1 MKNEMS
7 QMMRSYLQL
16 KENYKDC
23 IVFYRLGDF
32 YEMFFDDAVLVSR
45 LLDLTLTG
53 RNCGLEERAPMCGV
67 PYHAVDSYLA
77 KLIAMGYKVAVCEQ
91 LNTPEETGG
100 KLVDRDVVRVI
111 TPGTVIED
119 TLLEEKK
126 NNYLAC
132 IYSGKDECAIAWIDI
147 STGEF
152 AVCEKKGSSIE
163 SVEDMLVMLSPAEI
177 ICNAPAK
184 AESDKFSEI
193 RLGKLPA
200 FSAYA
205 EDKFR
210 FSEAEK
216 LLNSHFSTVT
226 LDGFGL
232 KDKNASV
239 CACGALMAYIYE
251 TQKRC
256 LTHINTVKYVNN
268 NSYMFMDRHTR
279 ANLEILQCARDAK
292 RKASLLWVLDKTRT
306 SMGGRLLYRILE
318 QPLRD
323 RAKIQARLDAV
334 EELIEHVKESAAL
347 DEILKDVKDIER
359 LTSKL
364 SYDNL
369 ISPKDLLALKQ
380 SLQAMPPIKKS
391 LGVLSSPLLRTL
403 EANIFPLEDM
413 AQLLEMTIDEKCP
426 ATVKDGGFIKSGF
439 SSELDEYRSAN
450 KQSATW
456 LSDLEARE
464 REATGIKNL
473 KVGFNKVFGYF
484 IEVNKSSADKV
495 PVRYIRK
502 QTLVNN
508 ERYITEELK
517 EIEDKILGSADKAV
531 KLEQEILKEI
541 IAELT
546 GRTAQLQS
554 TARNVAYLDV
564 LLSFAKAAKENNYVK
579 PVISR
584 DLSTTIKEGRHP
596 IVEQLMKKNEFVPND
611 AYLDCGQDRLM
622 IITGP
627 NMSGKSTY
635 MRQIALITLMAHV
648 GSFVPAKKAEIAL
661 ADRIF
666 TRIGA
671 SDDLSYGQ
679 STFMVEMI
687 EVAEILHNAT
697 MNSLVIM
704 DEIGRGTS
712 TLDGLSIAVAVAED
726 IAKRIRCKTMFST
739 HYHEMTALEGR
750 VEGVKNYKVTAAE
763 NRNTVIFLHKV
774 MRGGTNKSFG
784 IEVSQLAGLPK
795 AVTARAKALSKQL
808 EKSPLKLE
816 EENAEPDLI
825 SITENNTLKDRLSA
839 IDMDTITP
847 MQAFAT
853 LNELVDSA
861 KKMQ

>member
-7 QMMRSYLQL
+7 QMMKSYLQL
-16 KENYKDC
+16 KEQYKDC

-53 RNCGLEERAPMCGV
+53 RSCGLEERAPMCGV

-77 KLIAMGYKVAVCEQ
+77 KLIALGYKVAVCEQ
-91 LNTPEETGG
+91 LNTPEEAGK

-119 TLLEEKK
+119 TLLDEKK

-132 IYSGKDECAIAWIDI
+132 IYSGKNSCGLAWVDI

-152 AVCEKKGSSIE
+152 STCQEDGASVEG
-163 SVEDMLVMLSPAEI
+163 VEDMLTMLAPAEI
-177 ICNAPAK
+177 ICNESAAK
-184 AESDKFSEI
+184 ESEKFSEI
-193 RLGKLPA
+193 RLGKLPK
-200 FSAYA
+200 FNTYREDEFKFTKA
-205 EDKFR
+205 E
-210 FSEAEK
+210 A
-216 LLNSHFSTVT
+216 LLNRHFSTVS

-232 KDKNASV
+232 KGKDASV
-239 CACGALMAYIYE
+239 CACGALMSYVYE
-251 TQKRC
+251 TQKRA
-256 LTHINTVKYVNN
+256 LTHINTIRYVNN
-268 NSYMFMDRHTR
+268 HSYMFMDAHTR
-279 ANLEILQCARDAK
+279 ANLEILQCARDSK
-292 RKASLLWVLDKTRT
+292 RRASLLWVLDKTRT
-306 SMGGRLLYRILE
+306 SMGGRLLYKILE
-318 QPLRD
+318 QPLRN
-323 RAKIQARLDAV
+323 REKIQSRLDAV
-334 EELIEHVKESAAL
+334 EELISRVKESAAL

-364 SYDNL
+364 SYETM
-369 ISPKDLLALKQ
+369 ISPKDLLSLKQ
-380 SLQAMPPIKKS
+380 SLQAMPNIKANLALFETQLICS
-391 LGVLSSPLLRTL
+391 INS
-403 EANIFPLEDM
+403 NIFALEDITN
-413 AQLLEMTIDEKCP
+413 LLDLSIDEKCP
-426 ATVKDGGFIKSGF
+426 ATTREGGFIKSGF

-450 KQSATW
+450 RESAAW
-456 LSDLEARE
+456 LADIEARE
-464 REATGIKNL
+464 RENTGIKNL
-473 KVGFNKVFGYF
+473 KVGYNKVFGYF
-484 IEVNKSSADKV
+484 IEVNKSVSDKLPPRFV
-495 PVRYIRK
+495 RK

-508 ERYITEELK
+508 ERFITEELK
-517 EIEDKILGSADKAV
+517 NLEEKLLGSAEKAI
-531 KLEQEILKEI
+531 KLEQDILKEI
-541 IAELT
+541 ITELT
-546 GRTAQLQS
+546 GRISQLQS

-564 LLSFAKAAKENNYVK
+564 LLSFAKVAKENNYVK
-579 PVISR
+579 PTISR
-584 DLSTTIKEGRHP
+584 DLSTTIKDGRHP
-596 IVEQLMKKNEFVPND
+596 VVEQLMKKNEFVPND

-648 GSFVPAKKAEIAL
+648 GSYVPAKKADIAV

-712 TLDGLSIAVAVAED
+712 TLDGLSIAVSVAED
-726 IAKRIRCKTMFST
+726 IAKRIRCKTLFST
-739 HYHEMTALEGR
+739 HYHEMTSLEGR

-763 NRNTVIFLHKV
+763 SKNAVIFLHKV

-784 IEVSQLAGLPK
+784 IEVAQLAGLPK
-795 AVTARAKALSKQL
+795 PVTNKAKALSKQL

-816 EENAEPDLI
+816 EEKDEMNLI
-825 SITENNTLKDRLSA
+825 TISENNALKDRLSA
-839 IDMDTITP
+839 IDMDVMTP
-847 MQAFAT
+847 MQAFTA
-853 LNELVDSA
+853 LNELVDIA
-861 KKMQ
+861 KKM

>member
-7 QMMRSYLQL
+7 QMMKSYLQL
-16 KENYKDC
+16 KEQYKDC

-53 RNCGLEERAPMCGV
+53 RSCGLEERAPMCGV

-77 KLIAMGYKVAVCEQ
+77 KLIALGYKVAVCEQ
-91 LNTPEETGG
+91 LNTPEEAGK

-119 TLLEEKK
+119 TLLDEKK

-132 IYSGKDECAIAWIDI
+132 IYSGKNSCGLAWVDI

-152 AVCEKKGSSIE
+152 STCQEDGASVEG
-163 SVEDMLVMLSPAEI
+163 VEDMLTMLAPAEI
-177 ICNAPAK
+177 ICNESAAK
-184 AESDKFSEI
+184 ESEKFSEI
-193 RLGKLPA
+193 RLGKLPK
-200 FSAYA
+200 FNTYREDEFKFTKA
-205 EDKFR
+205 E
-210 FSEAEK
+210 A
-216 LLNSHFSTVT
+216 LLNRHFSTVS

-232 KDKNASV
+232 KGKDASV
-239 CACGALMAYIYE
+239 CACGALMSYVYE
-251 TQKRC
+251 TQKRA
-256 LTHINTVKYVNN
+256 LTHINTIRYVNN
-268 NSYMFMDRHTR
+268 HSYMFMDAHTR
-279 ANLEILQCARDAK
+279 ANLEILQCARDSK
-292 RKASLLWVLDKTRT
+292 RRASLLWVLDKTRT
-306 SMGGRLLYRILE
+306 SMGGRLLYKILE
-318 QPLRD
+318 QPLRN
-323 RAKIQARLDAV
+323 REKIQSRLDAV
-334 EELIEHVKESAAL
+334 EELISRVKESAAL

-364 SYDNL
+364 SYETM
-369 ISPKDLLALKQ
+369 ISPKDLLSLKQ
-380 SLQAMPPIKKS
+380 SLQAMPNIKANLALFETQLICS
-391 LGVLSSPLLRTL
+391 INS
-403 EANIFPLEDM
+403 NIFALEDITN
-413 AQLLEMTIDEKCP
+413 LLDLSIDEKCP
-426 ATVKDGGFIKSGF
+426 ATTREGGFIKSGF

-450 KQSATW
+450 RESAAW
-456 LSDLEARE
+456 LADIEARE
-464 REATGIKNL
+464 RENTGIKNL
-473 KVGFNKVFGYF
+473 KVGYNKVFGYF
-484 IEVNKSSADKV
+484 IEVNKSVSDKLPPRFV
-495 PVRYIRK
+495 RK

-508 ERYITEELK
+508 ERFITEELK
-517 EIEDKILGSADKAV
+517 NLEEKLLGSAEKAI
-531 KLEQEILKEI
+531 KLEQDILKEI
-541 IAELT
+541 ITELT
-546 GRTAQLQS
+546 GRISQLQS

-564 LLSFAKAAKENNYVK
+564 LLSFAKVAKENNYVK
-579 PVISR
+579 PTISR
-584 DLSTTIKEGRHP
+584 DLSTTIKDGRHP
-596 IVEQLMKKNEFVPND
+596 VVEQLMKKNEFVPND

-648 GSFVPAKKAEIAL
+648 GSYVPAKKADIAL

-712 TLDGLSIAVAVAED
+712 TLDGLSIAVSVAED
-726 IAKRIRCKTMFST
+726 IAKRIRCKTLFST
-739 HYHEMTALEGR
+739 HYHEMTSLEGR

-763 NRNTVIFLHKV
+763 SKNTVIFLHKV

-784 IEVSQLAGLPK
+784 IEVAQLAGLPK
-795 AVTARAKALSKQL
+795 PVTNKAKALSKQL

-816 EENAEPDLI
+816 EEKDEMNLI
-825 SITENNTLKDRLSA
+825 TISENNALKDRLSA
-839 IDMDTITP
+839 IDMDVMTP
-847 MQAFAT
+847 MQAFTA
-853 LNELVDSA
+853 LNELVDIA
-861 KKMQ
+861 KKM

>member
-7 QMMRSYLQL
+7 QMMKSYLQL
-16 KENYKDC
+16 KEQYKDC

-53 RNCGLEERAPMCGV
+53 RSCGLEERAPMCGV

-77 KLIAMGYKVAVCEQ
+77 KLIALGYKVAVCEQ
-91 LNTPEETGG
+91 LNTPEEAGK

-119 TLLEEKK
+119 TLLDEKK

-132 IYSGKDECAIAWIDI
+132 IYSGKNSCGLAWVDI

-152 AVCEKKGSSIE
+152 STCQEDGASVEG
-163 SVEDMLVMLSPAEI
+163 VEDMLTMLAPAEI
-177 ICNAPAK
+177 ICNESAAK
-184 AESDKFSEI
+184 ESEKFSEI
-193 RLGKLPA
+193 RLGKLPK
-200 FSAYA
+200 FNTYREDEFKFTKA
-205 EDKFR
+205 E
-210 FSEAEK
+210 A
-216 LLNSHFSTVT
+216 LLNRHFSTVS

-232 KDKNASV
+232 KGKDSSV
-239 CACGALMAYIYE
+239 CACGALMSYVYE
-251 TQKRC
+251 TQKRA
-256 LTHINTVKYVNN
+256 LTHINTIRYVNN
-268 NSYMFMDRHTR
+268 HSYMFMDAHTR
-279 ANLEILQCARDAK
+279 ANLEILQCARDSK
-292 RKASLLWVLDKTRT
+292 RRASLLWVLDKTRT
-306 SMGGRLLYRILE
+306 SMGGRLLYKILE
-318 QPLRD
+318 QPLRN
-323 RAKIQARLDAV
+323 REKIQSRLDAV
-334 EELIEHVKESAAL
+334 EELISRVKESAAL

-364 SYDNL
+364 SYETM
-369 ISPKDLLALKQ
+369 ISPKDLLSLKQ
-380 SLQAMPPIKKS
+380 SLQAMPNIKVNLALFETQLICS
-391 LGVLSSPLLRTL
+391 INS
-403 EANIFPLEDM
+403 NIFALEDI
-413 AQLLEMTIDEKCP
+413 ANLLDLSIDEKCP
-426 ATVKDGGFIKSGF
+426 ATTREGGFIKSGF

-450 KQSATW
+450 RESAAW
-456 LSDLEARE
+456 LADIEARE
-464 REATGIKNL
+464 RENTGIKNL
-473 KVGFNKVFGYF
+473 KVGYNKVFGYF
-484 IEVNKSSADKV
+484 IEVNKSVSDKLPPRFV
-495 PVRYIRK
+495 RK

-508 ERYITEELK
+508 ERFITEELK
-517 EIEDKILGSADKAV
+517 NLEEKLLGSAEKAI
-531 KLEQEILKEI
+531 KLEQDILKEI
-541 IAELT
+541 ITELT
-546 GRTAQLQS
+546 GRISQLQS

-564 LLSFAKAAKENNYVK
+564 LLSFAKVAKENNYVK
-579 PVISR
+579 PTISR
-584 DLSTTIKEGRHP
+584 DLSTTIKDGRHP
-596 IVEQLMKKNEFVPND
+596 VVEQLMKKNEFVPND

-648 GSFVPAKKAEIAL
+648 GSYVPAKKADIAL

-712 TLDGLSIAVAVAED
+712 TLDGLSIAVSVAED
-726 IAKRIRCKTMFST
+726 IAKRIRCKTLFST
-739 HYHEMTALEGR
+739 HYHEMTSLEGR

-763 NRNTVIFLHKV
+763 SKNTVIFLHKV

-784 IEVSQLAGLPK
+784 IEVAQLAGLPK
-795 AVTARAKALSKQL
+795 PVTNKAKALSKQL

-816 EENAEPDLI
+816 EEKDEMNLI
-825 SITENNTLKDRLSA
+825 TISENNALKDRLSA
-839 IDMDTITP
+839 IDMDVMTP
-847 MQAFAT
+847 MQAFTA
-853 LNELVDSA
+853 LNELVDIA
-861 KKMQ
+861 KKM

>member
-7 QMMRSYLQL
+7 QMMKSYLQL
-16 KENYKDC
+16 KEQYKDC

-53 RNCGLEERAPMCGV
+53 RSCGLEERAPMCGV

-77 KLIAMGYKVAVCEQ
+77 KLIALGYKVAVCEQ
-91 LNTPEETGG
+91 LNTPEEAGK

-119 TLLEEKK
+119 TLLDEKK

-132 IYSGKDECAIAWIDI
+132 IYSGKNSCGLAWVDI

-152 AVCEKKGSSIE
+152 STCQEDGASVEG
-163 SVEDMLVMLSPAEI
+163 VEDMLTMLAPAEI
-177 ICNAPAK
+177 ICTESAAK
-184 AESDKFSEI
+184 ESEKFSEI
-193 RLGKLPA
+193 RLGKLPK
-200 FSAYA
+200 FNTYREDEFKFTKA
-205 EDKFR
+205 E
-210 FSEAEK
+210 A
-216 LLNSHFSTVT
+216 LLNRHFSTVS

-232 KDKNASV
+232 KGKDASV
-239 CACGALMAYIYE
+239 CACGALMSYVYE
-251 TQKRC
+251 TQKRA
-256 LTHINTVKYVNN
+256 LTHINTIRYVNN
-268 NSYMFMDRHTR
+268 HSYMFMDAHTR
-279 ANLEILQCARDAK
+279 ANLEILQCARDSK
-292 RKASLLWVLDKTRT
+292 RRASLLWVLDKTRT
-306 SMGGRLLYRILE
+306 SMGGRLLYKILE
-318 QPLRD
+318 QPLRN
-323 RAKIQARLDAV
+323 REKIQSRLDAV
-334 EELIEHVKESAAL
+334 EELISRVKESAAL

-364 SYDNL
+364 SYETM
-369 ISPKDLLALKQ
+369 ISPKDLLSLKQ
-380 SLQAMPPIKKS
+380 SLQAMPNIKANLALFETQLICS
-391 LGVLSSPLLRTL
+391 INS
-403 EANIFPLEDM
+403 NIFALEDITN
-413 AQLLEMTIDEKCP
+413 LLDLSIDEKCP
-426 ATVKDGGFIKSGF
+426 ATTREGGFIKSGF

-450 KQSATW
+450 RESAAW
-456 LSDLEARE
+456 LADIEARE
-464 REATGIKNL
+464 RENTGIKNL
-473 KVGFNKVFGYF
+473 KVGYNKVFGYF
-484 IEVNKSSADKV
+484 IEVNKSVSDKLPPRFV
-495 PVRYIRK
+495 RK

-508 ERYITEELK
+508 ERFITEELK
-517 EIEDKILGSADKAV
+517 NLEEKLLGSAEKAI
-531 KLEQEILKEI
+531 KLEQDILKEI
-541 IAELT
+541 ITELT
-546 GRTAQLQS
+546 GRISQLQS

-564 LLSFAKAAKENNYVK
+564 LLSFAKVAKENNYVK
-579 PVISR
+579 PTISR
-584 DLSTTIKEGRHP
+584 DLSTTIKDGRHP
-596 IVEQLMKKNEFVPND
+596 VVEQLMKKNEFVPND

-648 GSFVPAKKAEIAL
+648 GSYVPAKKADIAL

-712 TLDGLSIAVAVAED
+712 TLDGLSIAVSVAED
-726 IAKRIRCKTMFST
+726 IAKRIRCKTLFST
-739 HYHEMTALEGR
+739 HYHEMTSLEGR

-763 NRNTVIFLHKV
+763 SKNTVIFLHKV

-784 IEVSQLAGLPK
+784 IEVAQLAGLPK
-795 AVTARAKALSKQL
+795 PVTNKAKALSKQL

-816 EENAEPDLI
+816 EEKDEMNLI
-825 SITENNTLKDRLSA
+825 TISENNALKDRLSA
-839 IDMDTITP
+839 IDMDVMTP
-847 MQAFAT
+847 MQAFTA
-853 LNELVDSA
+853 LNELVDIA
-861 KKMQ
+861 KKM

>member
-7 QMMRSYLQL
+7 QMMKSYLQL
-16 KENYKDC
+16 KEQYKDC

-53 RNCGLEERAPMCGV
+53 RSCGLEERAPMCGV

-77 KLIAMGYKVAVCEQ
+77 KLIALGYKVAVCEQ
-91 LNTPEETGG
+91 LNTPEEAGK

-119 TLLEEKK
+119 TLLDEKK

-132 IYSGKDECAIAWIDI
+132 IYSGKNSCGLAWVDI

-152 AVCEKKGSSIE
+152 STCQEDGASVEG
-163 SVEDMLVMLSPAEI
+163 VEDMLTMLAPAEI
-177 ICNAPAK
+177 ICNESAAK
-184 AESDKFSEI
+184 ESEKFSEI
-193 RLGKLPA
+193 RLGKLPK
-200 FSAYA
+200 FNTYREDEFKFTKA
-205 EDKFR
+205 E
-210 FSEAEK
+210 A
-216 LLNSHFSTVT
+216 LLNRHFSTVS

-232 KDKNASV
+232 KGKDSSV
-239 CACGALMAYIYE
+239 CACGALMSYVYE
-251 TQKRC
+251 TQKRA
-256 LTHINTVKYVNN
+256 LTHINTIRYVNN
-268 NSYMFMDRHTR
+268 HSYMFMDAHTR
-279 ANLEILQCARDAK
+279 ANLEILQCARDSK
-292 RKASLLWVLDKTRT
+292 RRASLLWVLDKTRT
-306 SMGGRLLYRILE
+306 SMGGRLLYKILE
-318 QPLRD
+318 QPLRN
-323 RAKIQARLDAV
+323 REKIQSRLDAV
-334 EELIEHVKESAAL
+334 EELISRVKESAAL

-364 SYDNL
+364 SYETM
-369 ISPKDLLALKQ
+369 ISPKDLLSLKQ
-380 SLQAMPPIKKS
+380 SLQAMPNIKVNLALFETQLICS
-391 LGVLSSPLLRTL
+391 INS
-403 EANIFPLEDM
+403 NIFALEDI
-413 AQLLEMTIDEKCP
+413 ANLLDLSIDEKCP
-426 ATVKDGGFIKSGF
+426 ATTREGGFIKSGF

-450 KQSATW
+450 RESAAW
-456 LSDLEARE
+456 LADIEARE
-464 REATGIKNL
+464 RENTGIKNL
-473 KVGFNKVFGYF
+473 KVGYNKVFGYF
-484 IEVNKSSADKV
+484 IEVNKSVSDKL
-495 PVRYIRK
+495 PPRFMRK

-508 ERYITEELK
+508 ERFITEELK
-517 EIEDKILGSADKAV
+517 NLEEKLLGSAEKAI
-531 KLEQEILKEI
+531 KLEQDILKEI
-541 IAELT
+541 ITELT
-546 GRTAQLQS
+546 GRISQLQS

-564 LLSFAKAAKENNYVK
+564 LLSFAKVAKENNYVK
-579 PVISR
+579 PTISR
-584 DLSTTIKEGRHP
+584 DLSTTIKDGRHP
-596 IVEQLMKKNEFVPND
+596 VVEQLMKKNEFVPND

-648 GSFVPAKKAEIAL
+648 GSYVPAKKADIAL

-712 TLDGLSIAVAVAED
+712 TLDGLSIAVSVAED
-726 IAKRIRCKTMFST
+726 IAKRIRCKTLFST
-739 HYHEMTALEGR
+739 HYHEMTSLEGR

-763 NRNTVIFLHKV
+763 SKNTVIFLHKV

-784 IEVSQLAGLPK
+784 IEVAQLAGLPK
-795 AVTARAKALSKQL
+795 PVTNKAKALSKQL

-816 EENAEPDLI
+816 EEKDEMNLI
-825 SITENNTLKDRLSA
+825 TISENNALKDRLSV
-839 IDMDTITP
+839 IDMDVMTP
-847 MQAFAT
+847 MQAFTA
-853 LNELVDSA
+853 LNELVEIA
-861 KKMQ
+861 KKM

>member
-7 QMMRSYLQL
+7 QMMKSYLQL
-16 KENYKDC
+16 KEQYKDC

-53 RNCGLEERAPMCGV
+53 RSCGLEERAPMCGV

-77 KLIAMGYKVAVCEQ
+77 KLIALGYKVAVCEQ
-91 LNTPEETGG
+91 LNTPEEAGK

-119 TLLEEKK
+119 TLLDEKK

-132 IYSGKDECAIAWIDI
+132 IYSGKNSCGLAWVDI

-152 AVCEKKGSSIE
+152 STCQEDGASVEG
-163 SVEDMLVMLSPAEI
+163 VEDMLTMLAPAEI
-177 ICNAPAK
+177 ICNESAAK
-184 AESDKFSEI
+184 ESEKFSEI
-193 RLGKLPA
+193 RLGKLPK
-200 FSAYA
+200 FNTYREDEFKFTKA
-205 EDKFR
+205 E
-210 FSEAEK
+210 A
-216 LLNSHFSTVT
+216 LLNRHFSTVS

-232 KDKNASV
+232 KGKDSSV
-239 CACGALMAYIYE
+239 CACGALMSYVYE
-251 TQKRC
+251 TQKRA
-256 LTHINTVKYVNN
+256 LTHINTIRYVNN
-268 NSYMFMDRHTR
+268 HSYMFMDAHTR
-279 ANLEILQCARDAK
+279 ANLEILQCARDSK
-292 RKASLLWVLDKTRT
+292 RRASLLWVLDKTRT
-306 SMGGRLLYRILE
+306 SMGGRLLYKILE
-318 QPLRD
+318 QPLRN
-323 RAKIQARLDAV
+323 REKIQSRLDAV
-334 EELIEHVKESAAL
+334 EELISRVKESAAL

-364 SYDNL
+364 SYETM
-369 ISPKDLLALKQ
+369 ISPKDLLSLKQ
-380 SLQAMPPIKKS
+380 SLQAMPNIKANLALFETQLICS
-391 LGVLSSPLLRTL
+391 INS
-403 EANIFPLEDM
+403 NIFALEDI
-413 AQLLEMTIDEKCP
+413 ANLLDLSIDEKCP
-426 ATVKDGGFIKSGF
+426 ATTREGGFIKSGF

-450 KQSATW
+450 RESAAW
-456 LSDLEARE
+456 LADIEARE
-464 REATGIKNL
+464 RENTGIKNL
-473 KVGFNKVFGYF
+473 KVGYNKVFGYF
-484 IEVNKSSADKV
+484 IEVNKSVSDKLPPRFV
-495 PVRYIRK
+495 RK

-508 ERYITEELK
+508 ERFITEELK
-517 EIEDKILGSADKAV
+517 NLEEKLLGSAEKAI
-531 KLEQEILKEI
+531 KLEQDILKEI
-541 IAELT
+541 ITELT
-546 GRTAQLQS
+546 GRISQLQS

-564 LLSFAKAAKENNYVK
+564 LLSFAKVAKENNYVK
-579 PVISR
+579 PTISR
-584 DLSTTIKEGRHP
+584 DLSTTIKDGRHP
-596 IVEQLMKKNEFVPND
+596 VVEQLMKKNEFVPND

-648 GSFVPAKKAEIAL
+648 GSYVPAKKADIAL

-712 TLDGLSIAVAVAED
+712 TLDGLSIAVSVAED
-726 IAKRIRCKTMFST
+726 IAKRIRCKTLFST
-739 HYHEMTALEGR
+739 HYHEMTSLEGR

-763 NRNTVIFLHKV
+763 SKNTVIFLHKV

-784 IEVSQLAGLPK
+784 IEVAQLAGLPK
-795 AVTARAKALSKQL
+795 PVTNKAKALSKQL

-816 EENAEPDLI
+816 EEKDEMNLI
-825 SITENNTLKDRLSA
+825 TISENNALKDRLSA
-839 IDMDTITP
+839 IDMDVMTP
-847 MQAFAT
+847 MQAFTA
-853 LNELVDSA
+853 LNELVDIA
-861 KKMQ
+861 KKM

>member
-7 QMMRSYLQL
+7 QMMKSYLQL
-16 KENYKDC
+16 KEQYKDC

-53 RNCGLEERAPMCGV
+53 RSCGLEERAPMCGV

-77 KLIAMGYKVAVCEQ
+77 KLIALGYKVAVCEQ
-91 LNTPEETGG
+91 LNTPEEAGK

-119 TLLEEKK
+119 TLLDEKK

-132 IYSGKDECAIAWIDI
+132 IYSGKNSCGLAWVDI

-152 AVCEKKGSSIE
+152 STCQEDGASVEG
-163 SVEDMLVMLSPAEI
+163 VEDMLTMLAPAEI
-177 ICNAPAK
+177 ICNESAAK
-184 AESDKFSEI
+184 ESEKFSEI
-193 RLGKLPA
+193 RLGKLPK
-200 FSAYA
+200 FNTYREDEFKFTKA
-205 EDKFR
+205 E
-210 FSEAEK
+210 A
-216 LLNSHFSTVT
+216 LLNRHFSTVS

-232 KDKNASV
+232 KGKDASV
-239 CACGALMAYIYE
+239 CACGALMSYVYE
-251 TQKRC
+251 TQKRA
-256 LTHINTVKYVNN
+256 LTHINTIRYVNN
-268 NSYMFMDRHTR
+268 HSYMFMDAHTR
-279 ANLEILQCARDAK
+279 ANLEILQCARDSK
-292 RKASLLWVLDKTRT
+292 RRASLLWVLDKTRT
-306 SMGGRLLYRILE
+306 SMGGRLLYKILE
-318 QPLRD
+318 QPLRN
-323 RAKIQARLDAV
+323 REKIQSRLDAV
-334 EELIEHVKESAAL
+334 EELISRVKESAAL

-364 SYDNL
+364 SYETM
-369 ISPKDLLALKQ
+369 ISPKDLLSLKQ
-380 SLQAMPPIKKS
+380 SLQAMPNIKANLALFETQLICS
-391 LGVLSSPLLRTL
+391 INS
-403 EANIFPLEDM
+403 NIFALEDI
-413 AQLLEMTIDEKCP
+413 ANLLDLSIDEKCP
-426 ATVKDGGFIKSGF
+426 ATTREGGFIKSGF

-450 KQSATW
+450 RESAAW
-456 LSDLEARE
+456 LADIEARE
-464 REATGIKNL
+464 RENTGIKNL
-473 KVGFNKVFGYF
+473 KVGYNKVFGYF
-484 IEVNKSSADKV
+484 LEVNKSVSDKLPPRFV
-495 PVRYIRK
+495 RK

-508 ERYITEELK
+508 ERFITEELK
-517 EIEDKILGSADKAV
+517 NLEEKLLGSAEKAI
-531 KLEQEILKEI
+531 KLEQDILKEI
-541 IAELT
+541 ITELT
-546 GRTAQLQS
+546 GRISQLQS

-564 LLSFAKAAKENNYVK
+564 LLSFAKVAKENNYVK
-579 PVISR
+579 PTISR
-584 DLSTTIKEGRHP
+584 DLSTTIKDGRHP
-596 IVEQLMKKNEFVPND
+596 VVEQLMKKNEFVPND

-648 GSFVPAKKAEIAL
+648 GSYVPAKKADIAL

-712 TLDGLSIAVAVAED
+712 TLDGLSIAVSVAED
-726 IAKRIRCKTMFST
+726 IAKRIRCKTLFST
-739 HYHEMTALEGR
+739 HYHEMTSLEGR

-763 NRNTVIFLHKV
+763 SKNTVIFLHKV

-784 IEVSQLAGLPK
+784 IEVAQLAGLPK
-795 AVTARAKALSKQL
+795 PVTNKAKALSKQL

-816 EENAEPDLI
+816 EEKDEMNLI
-825 SITENNTLKDRLSA
+825 TISENNALKDRLSA
-839 IDMDTITP
+839 IDMDVMTP
-847 MQAFAT
+847 MQAFTA
-853 LNELVDSA
+853 LNELVDIA
-861 KKMQ
+861 KKM

>member
-7 QMMRSYLQL
+7 QMMKSYLQL
-16 KENYKDC
+16 KEQYKDC

-53 RNCGLEERAPMCGV
+53 RSCGLEERAPMCGV

-77 KLIAMGYKVAVCEQ
+77 KLIALGYKVAVCEQ
-91 LNTPEETGG
+91 LNTPEEAGK

-119 TLLEEKK
+119 TLLDEKK

-132 IYSGKDECAIAWIDI
+132 IYSGKNSCGLAWVDI

-152 AVCEKKGSSIE
+152 STCQEDGASVEG
-163 SVEDMLVMLSPAEI
+163 VEDMLTMLAPAEI
-177 ICNAPAK
+177 ICNESAAK
-184 AESDKFSEI
+184 ESEKFSEI
-193 RLGKLPA
+193 RLGKLPK
-200 FSAYA
+200 FNTYREDEFKFTKA
-205 EDKFR
+205 E
-210 FSEAEK
+210 A
-216 LLNSHFSTVT
+216 LLNRHFSTVS

-232 KDKNASV
+232 KGKDSSV
-239 CACGALMAYIYE
+239 CACGALMSYVYE
-251 TQKRC
+251 TQKRA
-256 LTHINTVKYVNN
+256 LTHINTIRYVNN
-268 NSYMFMDRHTR
+268 HSYMFMDAHTR
-279 ANLEILQCARDAK
+279 ANLEILQCARDSK
-292 RKASLLWVLDKTRT
+292 RRASLLWVLDKTRT
-306 SMGGRLLYRILE
+306 SMGGRLLYKILE
-318 QPLRD
+318 QPLRN
-323 RAKIQARLDAV
+323 REKIQSRLDAV
-334 EELIEHVKESAAL
+334 EELISRVKESAAL

-364 SYDNL
+364 SYETM
-369 ISPKDLLALKQ
+369 ISPKDLLSLKQ
-380 SLQAMPPIKKS
+380 SLQAMPNIKANLALFETQLICS
-391 LGVLSSPLLRTL
+391 INS
-403 EANIFPLEDM
+403 NIFALEDITN
-413 AQLLEMTIDEKCP
+413 LLDLSIDEKCP
-426 ATVKDGGFIKSGF
+426 ATTREGGFIKSGF

-450 KQSATW
+450 RESAAW
-456 LSDLEARE
+456 LADIEARE
-464 REATGIKNL
+464 RENTGIKNL
-473 KVGFNKVFGYF
+473 KVGYNKVFGYF
-484 IEVNKSSADKV
+484 IEVNKSVSDKLPPRFV
-495 PVRYIRK
+495 RK

-508 ERYITEELK
+508 ERFITEELK
-517 EIEDKILGSADKAV
+517 NLEEKLLGSAEKAI
-531 KLEQEILKEI
+531 KLEQDILKEI
-541 IAELT
+541 ITELT
-546 GRTAQLQS
+546 GRISQLQS

-564 LLSFAKAAKENNYVK
+564 LLSFAKVAKENNYVK
-579 PVISR
+579 PTISR
-584 DLSTTIKEGRHP
+584 DLSTTIKDGRHP
-596 IVEQLMKKNEFVPND
+596 VVEQLMKKNEFVPND

-648 GSFVPAKKAEIAL
+648 GSYVPAKKADIAL

-712 TLDGLSIAVAVAED
+712 TLDGLSIAVSVAED
-726 IAKRIRCKTMFST
+726 IAKRIRCKTLFST
-739 HYHEMTALEGR
+739 HYHEMTSLEGR

-763 NRNTVIFLHKV
+763 SKNTVIFLHKV

-784 IEVSQLAGLPK
+784 IEVAQLAGLPK
-795 AVTARAKALSKQL
+795 PVTNKAKALSKQL

-816 EENAEPDLI
+816 EEKDEMNLI
-825 SITENNTLKDRLSA
+825 TISENNALKDRLSA
-839 IDMDTITP
+839 IDMDVMTP
-847 MQAFAT
+847 MQAFTA
-853 LNELVDSA
+853 LNELVDIA
-861 KKMQ
+861 KKM

>member
-7 QMMRSYLQL
+7 QMMKSYLQL

-32 YEMFFDDAVLVSR
+32 YEMFFDDAILVSR

-53 RNCGLEERAPMCGV
+53 RNCGMEERAPMCGV
-67 PYHAVDSYLA
+67 PYHAVDTYLS
-77 KLIAMGYKVAVCEQ
+77 KLIALGYKVAVCEQ
-91 LNTPEETGG
+91 LNTPEEAGG

-119 TLLEEKK
+119 TLLDEKK

-132 IYSGKDECAIAWIDI
+132 IYSGKTDCAIAWIDI

-152 AVCEKKGSSIE
+152 CTCQTVGSSIE
-163 SVEDMLVMLSPAEI
+163 GVEDILSMISPAEI
-177 ICNAPAK
+177 ICNGQAK
-184 AESDKFSEI
+184 NESEKFSDI
-193 RLGKLPA
+193 RLGKLPR
-200 FSAYA
+200 FNKYSEDEFKLSKA
-205 EDKFR
+205 E
-210 FSEAEK
+210 SM
-216 LLNSHFSTVT
+216 LNRHFDTST

-232 KDKNASV
+232 KGKEASV
-239 CACGALMAYIYE
+239 CACGALMSYIYE

-256 LTHINTVKYVNN
+256 LTHINTIRYVNN
-268 NSYMFMDRHTR
+268 SSYMFMDAHTR
-279 ANLEILQCARDAK
+279 ANLEILQCARDNK

-306 SMGGRLLYRILE
+306 SMGGRLLYKILE

-323 RAKIQARLDAV
+323 RVKIQKRLDSV
-334 EELIEHVKESAAL
+334 EELISKVKESAAL

-364 SYDNL
+364 SYVTM
-369 ISPKDLLALKQ
+369 ISPRDLLSLKQ
-380 SLQAMPPIKKS
+380 SLQAMPGLKANLS
-391 LGVLSSPLLRTL
+391 LYESELLRTL
-403 EANIFPLEDM
+403 NSNIFALEDI
-413 AQLLEMTIDEKCP
+413 ANLLEISIEEKCP
-426 ATVKDGGFIKSGF
+426 ATTKDGGYIKEGF
-439 SSELDEYRSAN
+439 SSELDEYRNARTESSA
-450 KQSATW
+450 W
-456 LSDLEARE
+456 LADIETKE

-473 KVGFNKVFGYF
+473 KVGYNKVFGYY
-484 IEVNKSSADKV
+484 IEINKSASDRV
-495 PVRYIRK
+495 PPYFVRK
-502 QTLVNN
+502 QTLLNN

-517 EIEDKILGSADKAV
+517 AIEDKVLGSSERAV
-531 KLEQEILKEI
+531 KLEQDILREI
-541 IAELT
+541 ITELT
-546 GRTAQLQS
+546 GRISLLQS

-564 LLSFAKAAKENNYVK
+564 MLSFAKVAKENNYVK
-579 PVISR
+579 PTISR
-584 DLSTTIKEGRHP
+584 DLSTTIEDGRHP
-596 IVEQLMKKNEFVPND
+596 VVEQLMKKNEFVPNN

-635 MRQIALITLMAHV
+635 MRQIALITLMAHI
-648 GSFVPAKKAEIAL
+648 GSFVPAKKADIAL

-679 STFMVEMI
+679 STFMVEMV

-726 IAKRIRCKTMFST
+726 IAKRIRCKTLFST
-739 HYHEMTALEGR
+739 HYHEMTALEDR
-750 VEGVKNYKVTAAE
+750 VEGAKNYKVTAAE
-763 NRNTVIFLHKV
+763 NKNTVIFLHKV
-774 MRGGTNKSFG
+774 MRGGANKSFG
-784 IEVSQLAGLPK
+784 IEVAQLAGLPK
-795 AVTARAKALSKQL
+795 SVTNRAKALSKQL

-816 EENAEPDLI
+816 DNSDEMNLI
-825 SITENNTLKDRLSA
+825 TISENNTLRDRLKE
-839 IDMDTITP
+839 IDMDVMTP
-847 MQAFAT
+847 MQAFGT
-853 LNELVDSA
+853 LNELVDIA
-861 KKMQ
+861 KKM

>member
-7 QMMRSYLQL
+7 QMMKSYLQL

-67 PYHAVDSYLA
+67 PYHAVDTYLS
-77 KLIAMGYKVAVCEQ
+77 KLIALGYKVAVCEQ
-91 LNTPEETGG
+91 LNTPEEAGG

-119 TLLEEKK
+119 TLLDEKK

-132 IYSGKDECAIAWIDI
+132 IYSGKDACAIAWIDI

-152 AVCEKKGSSIE
+152 CTCQTDGA
-163 SVEDMLVMLSPAEI
+163 SVEGVEPMLSMLTPAEI

-184 AESDKFSEI
+184 KESEKFSDI
-193 RLGKLPA
+193 RLGKLPVFNAYSEDA
-200 FSAYA
+200 F
-205 EDKFR
+205 KLNK
-210 FSEAEK
+210 AEK
-216 LLNSHFSTVT
+216 LLNEHFTTST

-232 KDKNASV
+232 KGKEVCV
-239 CACGALMAYIYE
+239 CACGALMSYVYE

-256 LTHINTVKYVNN
+256 LTHINTIRYVNN
-268 NSYMFMDRHTR
+268 SAYMFMDAHTR
-279 ANLEILQCARDAK
+279 ANLEILQCARDNK

-306 SMGGRLLYRILE
+306 SMGGRLLYKILE
-318 QPLRD
+318 RPLRD
-323 RAKIQARLDAV
+323 RAKIQNRLDAV
-334 EELIEHVKESAAL
+334 EELIGRVKESAAL

-364 SYDNL
+364 SYETMIL
-369 ISPKDLLALKQ
+369 PKDLLSLKQ
-380 SLQAMPPIKKS
+380 SLQAMPGIKANLS
-391 LGVLSSPLLRTL
+391 LYTSDLLCAL
-403 EANIFPLEDM
+403 NSNIFALEDI
-413 AQLLEMTIDEKCP
+413 ANLLELSISEKCP
-426 ATVKDGGFIKSGF
+426 AATKDGGFIKDGF
-439 SSELDEYRSAN
+439 SEELDEYRRAGTESA
-450 KQSATW
+450 AW
-456 LSDLEARE
+456 LADIEAKE

-473 KVGFNKVFGYF
+473 KVGYNKVFGYY
-484 IEVNKSSADKV
+484 IEVNKSASDRV
-495 PVRYIRK
+495 PPYFIRK
-502 QTLVNN
+502 QTLLNN

-517 EIEDKILGSADKAV
+517 AIEDKILGSNEKAI
-531 KLEQEILKEI
+531 KLEHDILKEI
-541 IAELT
+541 IRELT
-546 GRTAQLQS
+546 SRISQLQS

-564 LLSFAKAAKENNYVK
+564 LLSFAKTAKENNYVK
-579 PVISR
+579 PTISR
-584 DLSTTIKEGRHP
+584 DLSTTIKDGRHP
-596 IVEQLMKKNEFVPND
+596 VVEQLMKKNEFVPND

-635 MRQIALITLMAHV
+635 MRQIALITLMAHI
-648 GSFVPAKKAEIAL
+648 GSFVPAKQANIAL

-679 STFMVEMI
+679 STFMVEMV

-739 HYHEMTALEGR
+739 HYHEMTALEGM

-763 NRNTVIFLHKV
+763 NKNTVIFLHKV

-784 IEVSQLAGLPK
+784 IEVARLAGLPK
-795 AVTARAKALSKQL
+795 PVTGRAKALSKQL

-816 EENAEPDLI
+816 EETDDVNLI
-825 SITENNTLKDRLSA
+825 TISENNALKDKLSS
-839 IDMDTITP
+839 IDMDVMTP
-847 MQAFAT
+847 MQAFTT
-853 LNELVDSA
+853 LNELVDAA
-861 KKMQ
+861 KKM

>member
-7 QMMRSYLQL
+7 QMMKSYLQL
-16 KENYKDC
+16 KEQYKDC

-53 RNCGLEERAPMCGV
+53 RSCGLEERAPMCGV

-77 KLIAMGYKVAVCEQ
+77 KLIALGYKVAVCEQ
-91 LNTPEETGG
+91 LNTPEEAGK

-119 TLLEEKK
+119 TLLDEKK

-132 IYSGKDECAIAWIDI
+132 IYSGKNSCGLAWVDI

-152 AVCEKKGSSIE
+152 STCQEDGASVEG
-163 SVEDMLVMLSPAEI
+163 VEDMLTMLAPAEI
-177 ICNAPAK
+177 ICNESAAK
-184 AESDKFSEI
+184 ESEKFSEI
-193 RLGKLPA
+193 RLGKLPK
-200 FSAYA
+200 FNTYREDEFKFTKA
-205 EDKFR
+205 E
-210 FSEAEK
+210 A
-216 LLNSHFSTVT
+216 LLNRHFSTVS

-232 KDKNASV
+232 KGKDASV
-239 CACGALMAYIYE
+239 CACGALMSYVYE
-251 TQKRC
+251 TQKRA
-256 LTHINTVKYVNN
+256 LTHINTIRYVNN
-268 NSYMFMDRHTR
+268 HSYMFMDAHTR
-279 ANLEILQCARDAK
+279 ANLEILQCAHDSK
-292 RKASLLWVLDKTRT
+292 RRASLLWVFDKTRT
-306 SMGGRLLYRILE
+306 SMGGRLLYKILE
-318 QPLRD
+318 QPLRN
-323 RAKIQARLDAV
+323 REKIQSRLDAV
-334 EELIEHVKESAAL
+334 EELISRVKESAAL

-364 SYDNL
+364 SYETM
-369 ISPKDLLALKQ
+369 ISPKDLLSLKQ
-380 SLQAMPPIKKS
+380 SLQAMPNIKANLALFETQLICS
-391 LGVLSSPLLRTL
+391 INS
-403 EANIFPLEDM
+403 NIFALEDI
-413 AQLLEMTIDEKCP
+413 ANLLDLSIDEKCP
-426 ATVKDGGFIKSGF
+426 ATTREGGFIKSGF

-450 KQSATW
+450 RESAAW
-456 LSDLEARE
+456 LADIEARE
-464 REATGIKNL
+464 RENTGIKNL
-473 KVGFNKVFGYF
+473 KVGYNKVFGYF
-484 IEVNKSSADKV
+484 IEVNKSVSDKLPPRFV
-495 PVRYIRK
+495 RK

-508 ERYITEELK
+508 ERFITEELK
-517 EIEDKILGSADKAV
+517 NLEEKLLGSAEKAI
-531 KLEQEILKEI
+531 KLEQDILKEI
-541 IAELT
+541 ITELT
-546 GRTAQLQS
+546 GRISQLQS

-564 LLSFAKAAKENNYVK
+564 LLSFAKVAKENNYVK
-579 PVISR
+579 PTISR
-584 DLSTTIKEGRHP
+584 DLSTTIKDGRHP
-596 IVEQLMKKNEFVPND
+596 VVEQLMKKNEFVPND

-648 GSFVPAKKAEIAL
+648 GSYVPAKKADIAL

-712 TLDGLSIAVAVAED
+712 TLDGLSIAVSVAED
-726 IAKRIRCKTMFST
+726 IAKRIRCKTLFST
-739 HYHEMTALEGR
+739 HYHEMTSLEGR

-763 NRNTVIFLHKV
+763 SKNTVIFLHKV

-784 IEVSQLAGLPK
+784 IEVAQLAGLPK
-795 AVTARAKALSKQL
+795 PVTNKAKALSKQL

-816 EENAEPDLI
+816 EEKDEMNLI
-825 SITENNTLKDRLSA
+825 TISENNALKDRLSA
-839 IDMDTITP
+839 IDMDVMTP
-847 MQAFAT
+847 MQAFTA
-853 LNELVDSA
+853 LNELVDIA
-861 KKMQ
+861 KKM

>member
-7 QMMRSYLQL
+7 QMMKSYLQL
-16 KENYKDC
+16 KEQYKDC

-53 RNCGLEERAPMCGV
+53 RSCGLEERAPMCGV

-77 KLIAMGYKVAVCEQ
+77 KLIALGYKVAVCEQ
-91 LNTPEETGG
+91 LNTPEEAGK

-119 TLLEEKK
+119 TLLDEKK

-132 IYSGKDECAIAWIDI
+132 IYSGKNSCGLAWVDI

-152 AVCEKKGSSIE
+152 STCQEDGASVEG
-163 SVEDMLVMLSPAEI
+163 VEDMLTMLAPAEI
-177 ICNAPAK
+177 ICNESAAK
-184 AESDKFSEI
+184 ESEKFSEI
-193 RLGKLPA
+193 RLGKLPK
-200 FSAYA
+200 FNTYREDEFKFTKA
-205 EDKFR
+205 E
-210 FSEAEK
+210 A
-216 LLNSHFSTVT
+216 LLNRHFSTVS

-232 KDKNASV
+232 KGKDASV
-239 CACGALMAYIYE
+239 CACGALMSYVYE
-251 TQKRC
+251 TQKRA
-256 LTHINTVKYVNN
+256 LTHINTIRYVNN
-268 NSYMFMDRHTR
+268 HSYMFMDAHTR
-279 ANLEILQCARDAK
+279 ANLEILQCARDSK
-292 RKASLLWVLDKTRT
+292 RRASLLWVLDKTRT
-306 SMGGRLLYRILE
+306 SMGGRLLYKILE
-318 QPLRD
+318 QPLRN
-323 RAKIQARLDAV
+323 REKIQSRLDAV
-334 EELIEHVKESAAL
+334 EALISRVKESAAL

-364 SYDNL
+364 SYETM
-369 ISPKDLLALKQ
+369 ISPKDLLSLKQ
-380 SLQAMPPIKKS
+380 SLQAMPNIKANLALFETQLICS
-391 LGVLSSPLLRTL
+391 INS
-403 EANIFPLEDM
+403 NIFALEDITN
-413 AQLLEMTIDEKCP
+413 LLDLSIDEKCP
-426 ATVKDGGFIKSGF
+426 ATTREGGFIKSGF

-450 KQSATW
+450 RESAAW
-456 LSDLEARE
+456 LADIEARE
-464 REATGIKNL
+464 RENTGIKNL
-473 KVGFNKVFGYF
+473 KVGYNKVFGYF
-484 IEVNKSSADKV
+484 IEVNKSVSDKLPPRFV
-495 PVRYIRK
+495 RK

-508 ERYITEELK
+508 ERFITEELK
-517 EIEDKILGSADKAV
+517 NLEEKLLGSAEKAI
-531 KLEQEILKEI
+531 KLEQDILKEI
-541 IAELT
+541 ITELT
-546 GRTAQLQS
+546 GRISQLQS

-564 LLSFAKAAKENNYVK
+564 LLSFAKVAKENNYVK
-579 PVISR
+579 PTISR
-584 DLSTTIKEGRHP
+584 DLSTTIKDGRHP
-596 IVEQLMKKNEFVPND
+596 VVEQLMKKNEFVPND

-648 GSFVPAKKAEIAL
+648 GSYVPAKKADIAL

-712 TLDGLSIAVAVAED
+712 TLDGLSIAVSVAED
-726 IAKRIRCKTMFST
+726 IAKRIRCKTLFST
-739 HYHEMTALEGR
+739 HYHEMTSLEGR

-763 NRNTVIFLHKV
+763 SKNTVIFLHKV

-784 IEVSQLAGLPK
+784 IEVAQLAGLPK
-795 AVTARAKALSKQL
+795 PVTNKAKALSKQL

-816 EENAEPDLI
+816 EEKDEMNLI
-825 SITENNTLKDRLSA
+825 TISENNALKDRLSA
-839 IDMDTITP
+839 IDMDVMTP
-847 MQAFAT
+847 MQAFTA
-853 LNELVDSA
+853 LNELVDIA
-861 KKMQ
+861 KKM

>member
-7 QMMRSYLQL
+7 QMMKSYLQL
-16 KENYKDC
+16 KEQYKDC

-53 RNCGLEERAPMCGV
+53 RSCGLEERAPMCGV

-77 KLIAMGYKVAVCEQ
+77 KLIALGYKVAVCEQ
-91 LNTPEETGG
+91 LNTPEEAGK

-119 TLLEEKK
+119 TLLDEKK

-132 IYSGKDECAIAWIDI
+132 IYSGKNSCGLAWVDI

-152 AVCEKKGSSIE
+152 STCQEDGTSVEG
-163 SVEDMLVMLSPAEI
+163 VEDMLTMLAPAEI
-177 ICNAPAK
+177 ICNESAAK
-184 AESDKFSEI
+184 ESEKFSEI
-193 RLGKLPA
+193 RLGKLPK
-200 FSAYA
+200 FNTYREDEFKFTKA
-205 EDKFR
+205 E
-210 FSEAEK
+210 A
-216 LLNSHFSTVT
+216 LLNRHFSTVS

-232 KDKNASV
+232 KGKDASV
-239 CACGALMAYIYE
+239 CACGALMSYVYE
-251 TQKRC
+251 TQKRA
-256 LTHINTVKYVNN
+256 LTHINTIRYVNN
-268 NSYMFMDRHTR
+268 HSYMFMDAHTR
-279 ANLEILQCARDAK
+279 ANLEILQCARDSK
-292 RKASLLWVLDKTRT
+292 RRASLLWVLDKTRT
-306 SMGGRLLYRILE
+306 SMGGRLLYKILE
-318 QPLRD
+318 QPLRN
-323 RAKIQARLDAV
+323 REKIQSRLDAV
-334 EELIEHVKESAAL
+334 EELISRVKESAAL

-364 SYDNL
+364 SYETM
-369 ISPKDLLALKQ
+369 ISPKDLLSLKQ
-380 SLQAMPPIKKS
+380 SLQAMPNIKANLALFETQLICS
-391 LGVLSSPLLRTL
+391 INS
-403 EANIFPLEDM
+403 NIFALEDITN
-413 AQLLEMTIDEKCP
+413 LLDLSIDEKCP
-426 ATVKDGGFIKSGF
+426 ATTREGGFIKSGF

-450 KQSATW
+450 RESAAW
-456 LSDLEARE
+456 LADIEARE
-464 REATGIKNL
+464 RENTGIKNL
-473 KVGFNKVFGYF
+473 KVGYNKVFGYF
-484 IEVNKSSADKV
+484 IEVNKSVSDKLPPRFV
-495 PVRYIRK
+495 RK

-508 ERYITEELK
+508 ERFITEELK
-517 EIEDKILGSADKAV
+517 NLEEKLLGSAEKAI
-531 KLEQEILKEI
+531 KLEQDILKEI
-541 IAELT
+541 ITELT
-546 GRTAQLQS
+546 GRISQLQS

-564 LLSFAKAAKENNYVK
+564 LLSFAKVAKENNYVK
-579 PVISR
+579 PTISR
-584 DLSTTIKEGRHP
+584 DLSTTIKDGRHP
-596 IVEQLMKKNEFVPND
+596 VVEQLMKKNEFVPND

-648 GSFVPAKKAEIAL
+648 GSYVPAKKADIAL

-712 TLDGLSIAVAVAED
+712 TLDGLSIAVSVAED
-726 IAKRIRCKTMFST
+726 IAKRIRCKTLFST
-739 HYHEMTALEGR
+739 HYHEMTSLEGR

-763 NRNTVIFLHKV
+763 SKNTVIFLHKV

-784 IEVSQLAGLPK
+784 IEVAQLAGLPK
-795 AVTARAKALSKQL
+795 PVTNRAKALSKQL

-816 EENAEPDLI
+816 EEKDEMNLI
-825 SITENNTLKDRLSA
+825 TISENNALKDRLSA
-839 IDMDTITP
+839 IDMDVMTP
-847 MQAFAT
+847 MQAFTA
-853 LNELVDSA
+853 LNELVDIA
-861 KKMQ
+861 KKM

>member
-7 QMMRSYLQL
+7 QMMKSYLQL
-16 KENYKDC
+16 KEQYKDC

-53 RNCGLEERAPMCGV
+53 RSCGLEERAPMCGV

-77 KLIAMGYKVAVCEQ
+77 KLIALGYKVAVCEQ
-91 LNTPEETGG
+91 LNTPEEAGK

-119 TLLEEKK
+119 TLLDEKK

-132 IYSGKDECAIAWIDI
+132 IYSGKNSCGLAWVDI

-152 AVCEKKGSSIE
+152 STCQEDGASVEG
-163 SVEDMLVMLSPAEI
+163 VEDMLTMLAPAEI
-177 ICNAPAK
+177 ICNESAAK
-184 AESDKFSEI
+184 ESEKFSEI
-193 RLGKLPA
+193 RLGKLPK
-200 FSAYA
+200 FNTYREDEFKFTKA
-205 EDKFR
+205 E
-210 FSEAEK
+210 A
-216 LLNSHFSTVT
+216 LLNRHFSTVS

-232 KDKNASV
+232 KGKDASV
-239 CACGALMAYIYE
+239 CACGALMSYVYE
-251 TQKRC
+251 TQKRA
-256 LTHINTVKYVNN
+256 LTHINTIRYVNN
-268 NSYMFMDRHTR
+268 HSYMFMDAHTR
-279 ANLEILQCARDAK
+279 ANLEILQCARDSK
-292 RKASLLWVLDKTRT
+292 RRASLLWVLDKTRT
-306 SMGGRLLYRILE
+306 SMGGRLLYKILE
-318 QPLRD
+318 QPLRN
-323 RAKIQARLDAV
+323 REKIQSRLDAV
-334 EELIEHVKESAAL
+334 EELISRVKESAAL

-364 SYDNL
+364 SYETM
-369 ISPKDLLALKQ
+369 ISPKDLLSLKQ
-380 SLQAMPPIKKS
+380 SLQAMPNIKVNLALFETQLICS
-391 LGVLSSPLLRTL
+391 INS
-403 EANIFPLEDM
+403 NIFALEDITN
-413 AQLLEMTIDEKCP
+413 LLDLSIDEKCP
-426 ATVKDGGFIKSGF
+426 ATTREGGFIKSGF

-450 KQSATW
+450 RESAAW
-456 LSDLEARE
+456 LADIEARE
-464 REATGIKNL
+464 RENTGIKNL
-473 KVGFNKVFGYF
+473 KVGYNKVFGYF
-484 IEVNKSSADKV
+484 IEVNKSVSDKLPPRFV
-495 PVRYIRK
+495 RK

-508 ERYITEELK
+508 ERFITEELK
-517 EIEDKILGSADKAV
+517 NLEEKLLGSAEKAI
-531 KLEQEILKEI
+531 KLEQDILKEI
-541 IAELT
+541 ITELT
-546 GRTAQLQS
+546 GRISQLQS

-564 LLSFAKAAKENNYVK
+564 LLSFAKVAKENNYVK
-579 PVISR
+579 PTISR
-584 DLSTTIKEGRHP
+584 DLSTTIKDGRHP
-596 IVEQLMKKNEFVPND
+596 VVEQLMKKNEFVPND

-648 GSFVPAKKAEIAL
+648 GSYVPAKKADIAL

-712 TLDGLSIAVAVAED
+712 TLDGLSIAVSVAED
-726 IAKRIRCKTMFST
+726 IAKRIRCKTLFST
-739 HYHEMTALEGR
+739 HYHEMTSLEGR

-763 NRNTVIFLHKV
+763 SKNTVIFLHKV

-784 IEVSQLAGLPK
+784 IEVAQLAGLPK
-795 AVTARAKALSKQL
+795 PVTNKAKALSKQL

-816 EENAEPDLI
+816 EEKDEMNLI
-825 SITENNTLKDRLSA
+825 TISENNALKDRLSA
-839 IDMDTITP
+839 IDMDVMTP
-847 MQAFAT
+847 MQAFTA
-853 LNELVDSA
+853 LNELVDIA
-861 KKMQ
+861 KKM

>member
-7 QMMRSYLQL
+7 QMMKSYLQL
-16 KENYKDC
+16 KEQYKDC

-53 RNCGLEERAPMCGV
+53 RSCGLEERAPMCGV

-77 KLIAMGYKVAVCEQ
+77 KLIALGYKVAVCEQ
-91 LNTPEETGG
+91 LNTPEEAGK

-119 TLLEEKK
+119 TLLDEKK

-132 IYSGKDECAIAWIDI
+132 IYSGKNSCGLAWVDI

-152 AVCEKKGSSIE
+152 STCQEDGASVEG
-163 SVEDMLVMLSPAEI
+163 VEDMLTMLAPAEI
-177 ICNAPAK
+177 ICNESAAK
-184 AESDKFSEI
+184 ESEKFSEI
-193 RLGKLPA
+193 RLGKLPK
-200 FSAYA
+200 FNTYREDEFKFTKA
-205 EDKFR
+205 E
-210 FSEAEK
+210 A
-216 LLNSHFSTVT
+216 LLNRHFSTVS

-232 KDKNASV
+232 KGKDASV
-239 CACGALMAYIYE
+239 CACGALMSYVYE
-251 TQKRC
+251 TQKRA
-256 LTHINTVKYVNN
+256 LTHINTIRYVNN
-268 NSYMFMDRHTR
+268 HSYMFMDAHTR
-279 ANLEILQCARDAK
+279 ANLEILQCARDSK
-292 RKASLLWVLDKTRT
+292 RRASLLWVLDKTRT
-306 SMGGRLLYRILE
+306 SMGGRLLYKILE
-318 QPLRD
+318 QPLRN
-323 RAKIQARLDAV
+323 REKIQSRLDAV
-334 EELIEHVKESAAL
+334 EELISRVKESAAL

-364 SYDNL
+364 SYETM
-369 ISPKDLLALKQ
+369 ISPKDLLSLKQ
-380 SLQAMPPIKKS
+380 SLQAMPNIKANLALFETQLICS
-391 LGVLSSPLLRTL
+391 INS
-403 EANIFPLEDM
+403 NIFALEDI
-413 AQLLEMTIDEKCP
+413 ANLLDLSIDEKCP
-426 ATVKDGGFIKSGF
+426 ATTREGGFIKSGF

-450 KQSATW
+450 RESAAW
-456 LSDLEARE
+456 LADIEARE
-464 REATGIKNL
+464 RENTGIKNL
-473 KVGFNKVFGYF
+473 KVGYNKVFGYF
-484 IEVNKSSADKV
+484 IEVNKSVSDKLPPRFV
-495 PVRYIRK
+495 RK

-508 ERYITEELK
+508 ERFITEELK
-517 EIEDKILGSADKAV
+517 NLEEKLLGSAEKAI
-531 KLEQEILKEI
+531 KLEQDILKEI
-541 IAELT
+541 ITELT
-546 GRTAQLQS
+546 GRISQLQS

-564 LLSFAKAAKENNYVK
+564 LLSFAKVAKENNYVK
-579 PVISR
+579 PTISR
-584 DLSTTIKEGRHP
+584 DLSTTIKDGRHP
-596 IVEQLMKKNEFVPND
+596 VVEQLMKKNEFVPND

-648 GSFVPAKKAEIAL
+648 GSYVPAKKADIAL

-712 TLDGLSIAVAVAED
+712 TLDGLSIAVSVAED
-726 IAKRIRCKTMFST
+726 IAKRIRCKTLFST
-739 HYHEMTALEGR
+739 HYHEMTSLEGR

-763 NRNTVIFLHKV
+763 SKNTVIFLHKV

-784 IEVSQLAGLPK
+784 IEVAQLAGLPK
-795 AVTARAKALSKQL
+795 PVTNKAKALSKQL

-816 EENAEPDLI
+816 EEKDEMNLI
-825 SITENNTLKDRLSA
+825 TISENNALKDRLSA
-839 IDMDTITP
+839 IDMDVMTP
-847 MQAFAT
+847 MQAFTA
-853 LNELVDSA
+853 LNELVDIA
-861 KKMQ
+861 KKM